1 MSKTIM
7 SVYSLG
13 DNNLRSSKY
22 GISSSSTQYSGG
34 ETTRGI
40 FCFSLCKSQCASQC
54 ASNCGSQ
61 CASQCTSQCASSCM
75 GFCSGGADDLA
86 NLYENI
92 ELIKL

>member
-34 ETTRGI
+34 EATRSI

-54 ASNCGSQ
+54 ASL
-61 CASQCTSQCASSCM
+61 CTSQCASSCM

>member
-1 MSKTIM
+1 MSKTLM
-7 SVYSLG
+7 SVYSQG

-34 ETTRGI
+34 EATRSI
-40 FCFSLCKSQCASQC
+40 FCFSLCK
-54 ASNCGSQ
+54 
-61 CASQCTSQCASSCM
+61 SQCASSCM